1 MFILDMP
8 PVPPQSAPLMIAQA
22 SQAQQSAAAAGR
34 TVGVCHIVGNATGSL
49 SPENL
54 LEPALS
60 AMTYFR
66 LYEHRTEPQH
76 AKVTVLQ
83 DPKHGLLKDEG
94 NGIYSYLPSP
104 GYLGKDKATV
114 LVEIGG
120 YKVKMVYFFQSITG
134 SGSGN
139 STYETLCGKRGEFWR
154 ISRASEVPDE
164 QPNIDLLAQ
173 EASNFGLRLSSPQYG
188 VFIWRCREH
197 GHVWRSLG
205 RFIRHFCWHRHL
217 RPNYPRHHRRRPRLV
232 HRFDACG

>member
-1 MFILDMP
+1 MLAEQAAVDSAFSSSQAEADDSLQIAVQALLDEAQAELILNSGDVSMFILDMP

-66 LYEHRTEPQH
+66 LYEHRTVNPQH

-104 GYLGKDKATV
+104 KLSWQG
-114 LVEIGG
+114 
-120 YKVKMVYFFQSITG
+120 QSNRP
-134 SGSGN
+134 SGN
-139 STYETLCGKRGEFWR
+139 WW
-154 ISRASEVPDE
+154 V
-164 QPNIDLLAQ
+164 
-173 EASNFGLRLSSPQYG
+173 
-188 VFIWRCREH
+188 
-197 GHVWRSLG
+197 
-205 RFIRHFCWHRHL
+205 
-217 RPNYPRHHRRRPRLV
+217 
-232 HRFDACG
+232 